1 MEKVENPKAKR
12 LRITLC
18 VLFIVNIFCLEMPFV
33 ALQDGK
39 VYYQRTALE
48 VISFLTADRWQAL
61 GATYLVFLILPIVGL
76 LFAIFDKKRN
86 IKCAVAILCSV
97 AGVIAITMMIG
108 LYLSIGSLISI
119 FVYLIIIVLSVSL
132 FMTNMASMHDDPT
145 LNNTKEAPRR
155 LG

>member
-1 MEKVENPKAKR
+1 MERVENPKAKK

-18 VLFIVNIFCLEMPFV
+18 VLFIVNIFCLAMPFV
-33 ALQDGK
+33 ALQDGNE
-39 VYYQRTALE
+39 YYQRTALE
-48 VISFLTADRWQAL
+48 VMSFLTADRWQSL
-61 GATYLVFLILPIVGL
+61 GAVYLIFIILPLLGL
-76 LFAIFDKKRN
+76 CFALFDKKRN

-119 FVYLIIIVLSVSL
+119 FIYLIIIVVAVSL

-145 LNNTKEAPRR
+145 LNNTKETPRR